1 MNYKKTETMKIYKN
15 IPKVLFLVITVIL
28 SNISIAQ
35 PPPPPL
41 GPPPPPKDH
50 KQIEK
55 RENIEAQKVAFL
67 TKKLDL
73 SPEEAQK
80 FWPVYNQYDNKL
92 QELRK
97 KRREDM
103 KNAKENFESMTDKEI
118 EQLVDNEIVFRQ
130 KELDIQKEYH
140 AKFKSVLPI
149 KKIAQLY
156 RADEEFK
163 RFLLKELKDRKSAEK

>member
-1 MNYKKTETMKIYKN
+1 MKPYLN
-15 IPKVLFLVITVIL
+15 IPKALFLLAIIIV
-28 SNISIAQ
+28 SNFATAQ

-41 GPPPPPKDH
+41 GPPPPKDH
-50 KQIEK
+50 TQNDK

-73 SPEEAQK
+73 TPEEAQK
-80 FWPVYNQYDNKL
+80 FWPVYNQYDDKL

-103 KNAKENFESMTDKEI
+103 KNAKENFDALTDKEI
-118 EQLVDNEIVFRQ
+118 EQLVDNEIAFRQ

-140 AKFKSVLPI
+140 GKFKSLLPI
-149 KKIAQLY
+149 KKVAQLY

-163 RFLLKELKDRKSAEK
+163 RFLLKELKDRKPPAKE